1 MMLFVSLLS
10 CGLPAR
16 AFAVTGE
23 EASEPV
29 LSVQSASI
37 VASGTCGTSQWSLD
51 SDGLLMI
58 GGGTLASC
66 AEAFDWGWNDYRDQI
81 KTVMFTAPVTS
92 GSSLANMFS
101 GCSNLTAVQSAS
113 NLNTSAATSLYKMF
127 ANCFSLTTI
136 DVSKWDTSKVQ
147 NMGRVFYFCSALDGL
162 DVSNWDTSSCT
173 ATNLMFAYCGALTS
187 LDVSDWD
194 MSKVEVMNSMF
205 NSCES
210 LASLDVSKW
219 DVSSANNMTFLFSY
233 CKLLTTLDVGKWNTD
248 SAVGTGCMFYGCKSL
263 KELNVANWN
272 MSHVV
277 DLQSMFNDCAA
288 LESVD
293 VSKWN
298 VSSVTDMQTMFYGCT
313 SLTSLNL
320 GSWNTSAVTDATA
333 MFYGC
338 SKLVSLDLSSW
349 NTSALT
355 NASSMFSGCSALSS
369 IKVGTGYA
377 MPAFPSATS
386 STGKWWS
393 EAASTWFTTD
403 EISSDRAGIADTY
416 RNVGQEPAEK
426 PISSCSITLTPD
438 SFTYDGVQKTPAIT
452 VKDGSKTLV
461 EGTDYTLAWP
471 PACIDA
477 GTYTV
482 TAQGK
487 GSYTGSETRT
497 ITINPK
503 DLSSCTMSLSP
514 SGYTYDGTQKIPT
527 VTVKD
532 GSKTLVEGTDYDVT
546 TTPAGR
552 TNAGTYTYEI
562 TGKGDSGK
570 GNYKGALSTSLE
582 ISKAAQTITASDLS
596 VAMGATAELEAQAS
610 GKGVLSYKS
619 SDTGVV
625 TVSQSGV
632 ATAVGT
638 GTATITISAAE
649 TENYEAATKT
659 VTVTVTASASLPAQ
673 KITASNKTVVVTK
686 TVSLGA
692 KSDGDGRLTCK
703 SSNNAVVK
711 VSAKGVV
718 TGVKPGSAK
727 ITITA
732 AKTARYAK
740 ATKTVTVKV
749 LAPSITVARVATGK
763 LVIKTG
769 TSYTLGAKTTAGTL
783 SYTSSKPKVV
793 SVSKKGVIKAS
804 AAGSSMI
811 VVKAKA
817 GGKTYTKKVKVTVVG
832 AKKYKAVK
840 KIATAA
846 SKVTLKVGGTTKV
859 AVKFNPTGASNK
871 NVTYKS
877 SATSVAS
884 VSAAGVIKAKKV
896 GTAKIVVTSCGN
908 AKAKATVTVT
918 VKPPINVSAT
928 CSEEGITV
936 GETTCVVASV
946 TASGTVDKRVK
957 YVSSDASVLTVDENG
972 TITAIKPG
980 IVTIT
985 VSSVA
990 YPEVKATV
998 KMTVKPQVVSPAP
1011 TPDAPGIEE
1020 AVYDDEATTIDL
1032 DHTRISE
1039 DGTQA
1044 RVDPG
1049 VLRQP
1054 PVPGQVVVISD
1065 DNLQGT
1071 AIKVENVIQ
1080 GSDGSY
1086 SIQGTQPAFEEVFD
1100 ELEIERSQGFTEDDI
1115 VWLDEDVEL
1124 VSVEEADALSAQSA
1138 DEALY
1143 PQADGTKTG
1152 ETFKIK
1158 FTRDFWKKKGFGDKL
1173 TGKFNGEFQIAFTPL
1188 VDWAIDFNGTSLTR
1202 LKVMPELNAK
1212 VNGGIALSV
1221 TGEKPIEIPIISY
1234 KLAGTGVTLYF
1245 KAGLEGK
1252 LTLAYEID
1260 VAAGINWTKGKQGF
1274 TDFKGDT
1281 VGSHE
1286 FSVEGRLGLDFRA
1299 EVGLLCFE
1307 VGKLDIEVGGKAKGT
1322 FTIRNAD
1329 LWCSDI
1335 NAWVF
1340 AEVSYSVEKAI
1351 AKLGGIDA
1359 KFTFERWNAT
1369 TSPLKTPKW
1378 HFENGERVDK
1388 CTWNGGVDDPDDP
1401 TSGDDISSIKPKAA
1415 LSAYTW
1421 EELKSIS
1428 NAISAAADDAAGL
1441 EIAKK
1446 YHLVDGNG
1454 KLQGDTKSIKL
1465 IDGTEALVR
1474 ILGFR
1479 HDDLESGGKAGISF
1493 EFANAPTME
1502 HMNSSAT
1509 NSGGWKSSEMRSW
1522 LNDDFYDL
1530 LPSDLRPCL
1539 KTVVKKTNNKGNVGG
1554 NDVSAVTAT
1563 SDKVWLL
1570 SMREVYGKLSANSNG
1585 VPSYPEVYDAEG
1597 TQYQLYADQGV
1608 TIVNHDFC
1616 AKPGTAV
1623 WWWLRSPATHQSD
1636 YFLEVT
1642 NRGGWYYQY
1651 AHYRER
1657 VSPGFCI

>member
-320 GSWNTSAVTDATA
+320 GSWNTLAVTDATA

-338 SKLVSLDLSSW
+338 SKLASLDLSGW
-349 NTSALT
+349 DTSALT
-355 NASSMFSGCSALSS
+355 DASSMFSGCSALSS

-403 EISSDRAGIADTY
+403 EISSGRAGIADTY

-497 ITINPK
+497 FTINPK

-514 SGYTYDGTQKIPT
+514 SSYTYDGTQKTPT

-692 KSDGDGRLTCK
+692 KSDGDGRLTYK

-732 AKTARYAK
+732 TKTARYAK

-749 LAPSITVARVATGK
+749 LAPSITVARVSTGK

-811 VVKAKA
+811 VVKARA

-859 AVKFNPTGASNK
+859 AVKFNPTGSSNK

-1100 ELEIERSQGFTEDDI
+1100 ELEIERVQGFTEDDI

-1143 PQADGTKTG
+1143 AQAEGTINLR
-1152 ETFKIK
+1152 TFEIK
-1158 FTRDFWKKKGFGDKL
+1158 LTHNFWPKKGLESDSPV
-1173 TGKFNGEFQIAFTPL
+1173 NVDGEVQFTVTPI
-1188 VDWAIDFNGTSLTR
+1188 VDWALDFDGSSIKR
-1202 LKVMPELNAK
+1202 LKVMPELDAK
-1212 VNGGIALSV
+1212 ISGGVALSGTLKAPLV
-1221 TGEKPIEIPIISY
+1221 TFG
-1234 KLAGTGVTLYF
+1234 AGGTDVTLYL
-1245 KAGLEGK
+1245 KVGVDGK
-1252 LTLAYEID
+1252 LTFAYEID
-1260 VAAGINWTKGKQGF
+1260 VAAGIDWTKGKEGF
-1274 TDFKGDT
+1274 TDFKCRGQ
-1281 VGSHE
+1281 GSHE
-1286 FSVEGRLGLDFRA
+1286 FSAEGNLGLDLGA
-1299 EVGLLCFE
+1299 EVGLLCFK
-1307 VGKLDIEVGGKAKGT
+1307 VGSLDLDVGGKAKGT

-1340 AEVSYSVEKAI
+1340 AEFSYEVNKPI
-1351 AKLGGIDA
+1351 AKLTKIDKA
-1359 KFTFERWNAT
+1359 KFTYEIWNAD
-1369 TSPLKTPKW
+1369 TSLVKTPTW

-1388 CTWNGGVDDPDDP
+1388 CTWHSKVTAESLFAEKLTEYLSKYGSPSKAKGSYGYFIKGLAYASVVDFGDGRKRLLVCHYDESLDNETSNPGVGANCFPVEVWSFDEQNKKLVRDYEGIPMHGQNGYMSYIQMQEHQGKPYLCMFNYGGYPDMPAQTDYYGLIGDNSFGIAESFGYSVGSSPNYTHTYFVNGRTVSEGVYNNEEASWSSGNQTLDWVSSLGLDD
-1401 TSGDDISSIKPKAA
+1401 TSRI
-1415 LSAYTW
+1415 
-1421 EELKSIS
+1421 
-1428 NAISAAADDAAGL
+1428 DAT
-1441 EIAKK
+1441 IAKTRST
-1446 YHLVDGNG
+1446 L
-1454 KLQGDTKSIKL
+1454 S
-1465 IDGTEALVR
+1465 E
-1474 ILGFR
+1474 LGI
-1479 HDDLESGGKAGISF
+1479 A
-1493 EFANAPTME
+1493 M
-1502 HMNSSAT
+1502 
-1509 NSGGWKSSEMRSW
+1509 
-1522 LNDDFYDL
+1522 
-1530 LPSDLRPCL
+1530 
-1539 KTVVKKTNNKGNVGG
+1539 
-1554 NDVSAVTAT
+1554 
-1563 SDKVWLL
+1563 
-1570 SMREVYGKLSANSNG
+1570 
-1585 VPSYPEVYDAEG
+1585 
-1597 TQYQLYADQGV
+1597 
-1608 TIVNHDFC
+1608 
-1616 AKPGTAV
+1616 
-1623 WWWLRSPATHQSD
+1623 
-1636 YFLEVT
+1636 
-1642 NRGGWYYQY
+1642 
-1651 AHYRER
+1651 
-1657 VSPGFCI
+1657 